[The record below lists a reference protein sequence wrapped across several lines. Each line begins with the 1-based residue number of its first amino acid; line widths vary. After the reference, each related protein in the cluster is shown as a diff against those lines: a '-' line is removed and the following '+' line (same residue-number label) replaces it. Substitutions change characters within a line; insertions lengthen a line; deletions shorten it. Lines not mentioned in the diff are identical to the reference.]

1 MKTRII
7 TAAILVP
14 ILLLLTLVVP
24 QTITAIALGLL
35 LAIAAYELL
44 YRTGLLLNPQLVIY
58 SAAMAFAV
66 SMWSRFGAVRAYLLL
81 LLLVFSVLLFT
92 QMMRDHIKIHF
103 EMLAMCYVAGFVI
116 PYMLSALMRILT
128 LATIGRNVIL
138 IPFLVA
144 FLSDTGA
151 YFIGMRF
158 GKHKLAPVV
167 SPNKTVEG
175 LLGGIAFA
183 GIFPA
188 INAVLTQSTD
198 PSDRGKVFGYSYAT
212 QQFGSVI
219 GPVLGGALATYYSN
233 QLALIISGGLL
244 LPLVAVL
251 YLYRPKQKQ
260 LATGA
265 PLDVVTAVRNAMLA
279 KRQQQIRQTVEESY
293 GDEPHELDLSA
304 SATTTKEPA
313 HMQHVRDAVEE
324 SYGESESGSPKSPSE
339 CR

>member
-81 LLLVFSVLLFT
+81 LLLVFSVLLFA

-183 GIFPA
+183 VVGILLYTMVLDFAFGFVTSYPVA
-188 INAVLTQSTD
+188 ILYGVIGSLAGT
-198 PSDRGKVFGYSYAT
+198 FGDLC
-212 QQFGSVI
+212 FSVI
-219 GPVLGGALATYYSN
+219 KRQTGIKDYGNLIPGHGGVLDRFDSLVMVAPLMEA
-233 QLALIISGGLL
+233 LL
-244 LPLVAVL
+244 LTMPIII
-251 YLYRPKQKQ
+251 
-260 LATGA
+260 G
-265 PLDVVTAVRNAMLA
+265 
-279 KRQQQIRQTVEESY
+279 
-293 GDEPHELDLSA
+293 
-304 SATTTKEPA
+304 
-313 HMQHVRDAVEE
+313 
-324 SYGESESGSPKSPSE
+324 
-339 CR
+339 